1 MSNKKNNLKDRF
13 SNFEPEVDESSIDLN
28 WQSFKEKLPLVDDA
42 KSKKVGFFKW
52 SFLLLFTGIIS
63 TALIIFYFTNSQK
76 HSNYL
81 VTEALPFS
89 RSQNPSYYSETETH
103 QSPILKLNRNNNSNV
118 TTLSDKT
125 HLLNSS
131 NTNNGKKSSALAAE
145 PIFTEPV
152 NEATNV
158 VVNSQKET
166 ASKSESSLNTSE
178 YKTSAAQK
186 STIIKKKKNSL
197 NSIATTKIK
206 SEPDNINVAQKQSA
220 NPIINSVISNGL
232 NKSTVTNSES
242 TPINTP
248 IKQFTNTT
256 VNSDISN
263 SNNESTISNLASR
276 STHNNELVKETL
288 DSSSLHLS
296 NDSYPNDKIVPIY
309 HFVLPKDTH
318 FVDISTSII
327 QVKEEDDA
335 KPSQNK
341 LSYEL
346 FLGANLA
353 QNKISTTLNSQD
365 SSLNNNKLGFSI
377 GGALNYKLNRKLYIT
392 GQFMF
397 AENKITIEKSKTER
411 IDIGYQTHVVFTPTN
426 SAYSVDTTKKYFN
439 YDHHY
444 SLKSLYCYNYSLG
457 LGYQILNKKKLF
469 LDGSILMNLKLS
481 KYNIEKTSHLN
492 PDTIS
497 YYSSVYPTMDTTSK
511 TNYNNNAKASAPEVF
526 NSVINYSNVHF
537 GVLANLTLG
546 YNVTE
551 KVALIIKPS
560 YYFDITRDKI
570 NISELLLKIN
580 QNNLFI
586 HFGVRIKL

>member
-145 PIFTEPV
+145 PIFTESV
-152 NEATNV
+152 NEATNI
-158 VVNSQKET
+158 VVNNQKET

-276 STHNNELVKETL
+276 STHNNGLVKETL